1 MLWTLSAILTRMQWV
16 GLLKRFQTNE
26 TYVPGTGVVISPA
39 VYRRLIGKILASGG
53 AVRSDG
59 LKERMPR
66 PLVVVHSG

>member
-1 MLWTLSAILTRMQWV
+1 M
-16 GLLKRFQTNE
+16 
-26 TYVPGTGVVISPA
+26 PGTGVVISPA